1 LIDSLE
7 HQIDEVILLIRDFRY
22 DPLVQQFLKSWE
34 TNLLAIKNKIKNK
47 ELSKKELLEIR
58 ALSSEIINS
67 LILKWTIPHDKLE
80 KLLNILTLKN
90 NILKNI
96 DYNQEQ
102 LDNLSI
108 IDEIDEIIKT
118 LRRFND
124 DKMVNEFIEYWND
137 SRQLIKNKIDNN
149 QLKVDDIKQIQ
160 NILNEITDSLSF
172 YFIIPHKELEKLL
185 NILTLK
191 NKYIFVFKK

>member
-1 LIDSLE
+1 MIDSLE